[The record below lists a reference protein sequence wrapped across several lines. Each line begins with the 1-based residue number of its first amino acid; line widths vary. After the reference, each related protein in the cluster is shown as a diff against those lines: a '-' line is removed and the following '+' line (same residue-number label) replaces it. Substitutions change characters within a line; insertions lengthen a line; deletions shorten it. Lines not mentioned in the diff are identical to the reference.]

1 MQHSS
6 FNIYN
11 ASAGSGK
18 TFRLVQEY
26 LKIVLATENS
36 IVFNQILAITFTNK
50 AANEMKSRI
59 LDSLFEFSHPKNP
72 KKPSTLF
79 LLLAKELNI
88 EHENLRKRANIAL
101 KQILHNYAFF
111 DISTIDKFTHRLIR
125 TFAKDLKIPQNF
137 EVVLDTD
144 LLLDEGIDR
153 LINKAGADQFLTKV
167 LIDFALEKIQD
178 DKSWDIAYDL
188 TKIGKLTFE
197 ENQSYHLE
205 HLKSKNPEDFLAL
218 KKLIQK
224 KILLIEGE
232 VLELAKKAL
241 DSISQSGLELD
252 VFPRQTLPNHFS
264 KIRDFIFNPTKL
276 YNNQLEKNL
285 IEGKIFKSGIQP
297 PDPEFVLALKRCF
310 LEIKRRIYQRSF
322 LRNSYLNIVPLTV
335 LNAIQQEIKAI
346 ELERDQIPISSFN
359 KIISQEIRNQPAPY
373 IYERLGEKYR
383 HYFIDEFQDTSQMQ
397 WDNLVP
403 LISNALE
410 SVDEQGNMGTLLLVG
425 DIKQAIYRWRG
436 GKAEQFLNLINK
448 ETNPF
453 VVKPHIKSLE
463 TNYRSRE
470 ELIKFNNAFF
480 TATSPFLGSP
490 KYNLLFMDGN
500 KQNYNDKVGGSVDL
514 NFIKMSEEN
523 KDLAYC
529 TEVLNAIK
537 NALTNK
543 YNYSDICILT
553 RKRKHGIILA
563 DFLIEQNIPII
574 SSETLLLKNNPK
586 VNFLINL
593 LKHINAPEDSEICYE
608 ILYFLATNRKN
619 KHAFIQKYLT
629 DLPSALKEVSN
640 FNIDELKYN
649 SLPDGLE
656 YAVKQFNLVEHSD
669 AYITYFMDEVI
680 DLEQKEDGSIAS
692 FIEYWEKK
700 KERLSIVAPENLNA
714 VQIMTIHKAKGL
726 EFPIVIYPFANTKI
740 YDELEPKLWLPVED
754 FGEFKEVLI
763 NKKSEVVQ
771 YGEPAKT
778 IYEQEQHRLEL
789 DAFNI
794 LYVALTRAVDRL
806 VIITEMLL
814 NDKGEFKSDNYSGLF
829 IHFLKTQGIWDE
841 NKTRFS
847 FGSTECKA
855 QEQALPKAQPHIP
868 FISTHKDSA
877 NFNIVALSDNL
888 WDSKR
893 KEAITKG
900 NVIHHIMG
908 LIVTASDID
917 PAIAQMIRKGDLK
930 AEEGPPIK
938 EIVLQIIS
946 HPKLKSFY
954 TSENTVKN
962 ECEII
967 TENGLILRP
976 DRIVFNNNRVAIIDY
991 KTGKKAQKYYEQLH
1005 TYGDALNTMGYLVE
1019 NKIIVYID
1027 NKINPEFIY

>member
-1 MQHSS
+1 MQNSS
-6 FNIYN
+6 FIIYN

-18 TFRLVQEY
+18 TFKLVQEY
-26 LKIVLATENS
+26 LKIALSAENS

-72 KKPSTLF
+72 KKPSALF
-79 LLLAKELNI
+79 LLLAKDLNI
-88 EHENLRKRANIAL
+88 EHDHLQKRANITL
-101 KQILHNYAFF
+101 RQILHNYAFF

-144 LLLDEGIDR
+144 LLLGEGINR
-153 LINKAGADQFLTKV
+153 LINKAGTDKVLTKV

-188 TKIGKLTFE
+188 TKMGKISFE

-205 HLKSKNPEDFLAL
+205 HLKNKSPKDFITL

-224 KILLIEGE
+224 KTLLIEGE
-232 VLELAKKAL
+232 VIDIAKQALET
-241 DSISQSGLELD
+241 ISNSGLELEA
-252 VFPRQTLPNHFS
+252 FPRKTLPNHFA
-264 KIRDFIFNPTKL
+264 KICDFEFNPTKL
-276 YNNQLEKNL
+276 YNNQLENNL
-285 IEGKIFKSGIQP
+285 LEGNIFKSGIEP
-297 PDPEFVLALKRCF
+297 PGPGFVSELNRYF
-310 LEIKRRIYQRSF
+310 LEIKKRIYQRAF

-335 LNAIQQEIKAI
+335 LNAIRQEIKTI

-359 KIISQEIRNQPAPY
+359 KIISEEIRNQPAPY

-397 WDNLVP
+397 WNNLVP

-410 SVDEQGNMGTLLLVG
+410 SQDEQGNMGTLLLVG
-425 DIKQAIYRWRG
+425 DVKQAIYRWRG
-436 GKAEQFLNLINK
+436 GRAEQFLNLINK
-448 ETNPF
+448 DANPF
-453 VVKPHIKSLE
+453 VVEPHIKSLE
-463 TNYRSRE
+463 TNYRSRQ

-480 TATSPFLGSP
+480 TATCPFLGSP
-490 KYNLLFMDGN
+490 KYNSLFMDGN
-500 KQNYNDKVGGSVDL
+500 KQSFNEKLGGSVDL
-514 NFIKMSEEN
+514 NFIKMPQEN

-529 TEVLNAIK
+529 EEVLNAIK
-537 NALTNK
+537 KTRADK
-543 YNYSDICILT
+543 FNYADICILT

-563 DFLIEQNIPII
+563 DFLVEQSIPII

-586 VNFLINL
+586 VNFLVNL

-608 ILYFLATNRKN
+608 ILFFLATNREN
-619 KHAFIQKYLT
+619 KHEFIQKYLNNF
-629 DLPSALKEVSN
+629 LSALEDVYN
-640 FNIDELKYN
+640 FDIDELKYN

-656 YAVKQFNLVEHSD
+656 YAIKQFNLVEHSD

-680 DLEQKEDGSIAS
+680 DLEQRGDISIAS
-692 FIEYWEKK
+692 FIDHWEKK
-700 KERLSIVAPENLNA
+700 KEKLSIVAPENLNA

-726 EFPIVIYPFANTKI
+726 EFPIVIYPFANTRI

-763 NKKSEVVQ
+763 NKKSEVVH
-771 YGEPAKT
+771 YGEAAKT

-806 VIITEMLL
+806 VIITDMLL
-814 NDKGEFKSDNYSGLF
+814 NSKNEYRSDNYSGLF
-829 IHFLKTQGIWDE
+829 IHFLKTQGIWDVT
-841 NKTRFS
+841 KTRYS
-847 FGSTECKA
+847 FGSVEYNES
-855 QEQALPKAQPHIP
+855 EQALPEAQPNIP
-868 FISTHKDSA
+868 FISTQKNNA
-877 NFNIVALSDNL
+877 NFNIVTKSDNL

-893 KEAITKG
+893 EEAIKKG
-900 NVIHHIMG
+900 NVIHYIMG
-908 LIVTASDID
+908 LITTVSDIE
-917 PAIAQMIRKGDLK
+917 PAITHMIRKGDLK
-930 AEEGPPIK
+930 AEEGPEIK
-938 EIVLQIIS
+938 EIVVQIIS

-954 TSENTVKN
+954 TAENTIKN
-962 ECEII
+962 ESEII
-967 TENGLILRP
+967 TKNGLILRP
-976 DRIVFNNNRVAIIDY
+976 DRMVFNKKRVTIIDY
-991 KTGKKAQKYYEQLH
+991 KTGKKAQKYYEQLY
-1005 TYGDALNTMGYLVE
+1005 TYADALKTMGYIVE

-1027 NKINPEFIY
+1027 KKITPEFIN

>member
-18 TFRLVQEY
+18 TFKLVQEY
-26 LKIVLATENS
+26 LRIVLSTENS
-36 IVFNQILAITFTNK
+36 TVFNQILAITFTNK

-59 LDSLFEFSHPKNP
+59 LDSLFEFSHPRNP
-72 KKPSTLF
+72 KKRTPLF
-79 LLLAKELNI
+79 LLLAKDLNI
-88 EHENLRKRANIAL
+88 AHDHLAKRANIAL

-137 EVVLDTD
+137 EVVLDTE
-144 LLLDEGIDR
+144 LLLVEGIDR
-153 LINKAGADQFLTKV
+153 LINKAGADKVLTKV

-188 TKIGKLTFE
+188 TKMGKLSFE

-205 HLKSKNPEDFLAL
+205 HLKSKTPENFLTL
-218 KKLIQK
+218 KNLIQK
-224 KILLIEGE
+224 KIRLIEDE
-232 VLELAKKAL
+232 VIELAKQAL
-241 DSISQSGLELD
+241 EAISQSGMELD
-252 VFPRQTLPNHFS
+252 AFPRQTLPNHFS
-264 KIRDFIFNPTKL
+264 KICDFVFNPTKL
-276 YNNQLEKNL
+276 YNNQLENNL
-285 IEGKIFKSGIQP
+285 QEGKIFKSGIQP
-297 PDPEFVLALKRCF
+297 PDPEFVLTLKRCF
-310 LEIKRRIYQRSF
+310 LEIKKRIYRRSF

-335 LNAIQQEIKAI
+335 LNAIQQEIEAI

-359 KIISQEIRNQPAPY
+359 KIISEEIRNQPAPY

-410 SVDEQGNMGTLLLVG
+410 SEDEQGNMGSLLLVG
-425 DIKQAIYRWRG
+425 DVKQAIYRWRG
-436 GKAEQFLNLINK
+436 GRAEQFLNLITK
-448 ETNPF
+448 EANPF
-453 VVKPHIKSLE
+453 VVEPYIKSLE

-480 TATSPFLGSP
+480 TATCPFLNSP
-490 KYNLLFMDGN
+490 KYNLLFKGGN
-500 KQNYNDKVGGSVDL
+500 KQNFNDKVGGSVNL
-514 NFIKMSEEN
+514 NFIKMPQEN

-529 TEVLNAIK
+529 TEVLSAIN
-537 NALTNK
+537 NALTDK
-543 YNYSDICILT
+543 YNYADICILT

-563 DFLIEQNIPII
+563 DFLVEQNIPII

-586 VNFLINL
+586 VKFLINL
-593 LKHINAPEDSEICYE
+593 LRHINAPEDSEICYE
-608 ILYFLATNRKN
+608 ILYFLAASRVN
-619 KHAFIQKYLT
+619 KHEFIQKYLNNM
-629 DLPSALKEVSN
+629 PAALNDVYN
-640 FNIDELKYN
+640 FNIAGLMYN

-656 YAVKQFNLVEHSD
+656 YAIKQFNLVEHSD

-680 DLEQKEDGSIAS
+680 DLEQKEDASIAT
-692 FIEYWEKK
+692 FIDYWEKK
-700 KERLSIVAPENLNA
+700 KEKLSIVAPENLNA

-726 EFPIVIYPFANTKI
+726 EFPIVIYPYANTKI
-740 YDELEPKLWLPVED
+740 YDELEPKLWLPVEG

-763 NKKSEVVQ
+763 NKKSEVVH
-771 YGEPAKT
+771 YGETAKT
-778 IYEQEQHRLEL
+778 IYEEEQHRLEL

-814 NDKGEFKSDNYSGLF
+814 STKREFKSDNYSGLF

-841 NKTRFS
+841 NKTNYS
-847 FGSTECKA
+847 FGSTECNV
-855 QEQALPKAQPHIP
+855 QEKSLSEAQPHIP
-868 FISTHKDSA
+868 FMLTHKNNA
-877 NFNIVALSDNL
+877 NFNIVTQSDNL

-893 KEAITKG
+893 KEAIKKG
-900 NVIHHIMG
+900 NVIHYIMG
-908 LIVTASDID
+908 LITTESDID
-917 PAIAQMIRKGDLK
+917 PAIAHMIRKGDLNV
-930 AEEGPPIK
+930 EEGPQIK
-938 EIVLQIIS
+938 EIVLQIIL

-976 DRIVFNNNRVAIIDY
+976 DRMVFNDNRVAIIDY
-991 KTGKKAQKYYEQLH
+991 KTGKKAQQYYEQLH
-1005 TYGDALNTMGYLVE
+1005 TYGDALKTMGYLVQ
-1019 NKIIVYID
+1019 NKIIVYIGK
-1027 NKINPEFIY
+1027 KITPEFIN

>member
-1 MQHSS
+1 VQRNS

-18 TFRLVQEY
+18 TFKLVQEY
-26 LKIVLATENS
+26 LKIALSTENS
-36 IVFNQILAITFTNK
+36 TIFNQILAITFTNK

-59 LDSLFEFSHPKNP
+59 LDSLFEFSHTKNP
-72 KKPSTLF
+72 IEPSTLF
-79 LLLAKELNI
+79 LLLAKDLNI
-88 EHENLRKRANIAL
+88 EHDHLRKRANITL

-144 LLLDEGIDR
+144 LLLGEGIDR
-153 LINKAGADQFLTKV
+153 LINKAGTDKMLTKV

-188 TKIGKLTFE
+188 TKMGKLSFE

-205 HLKSKNPEDFLAL
+205 LLKNKSPQDFLTL

-224 KILLIEGE
+224 KILF
-232 VLELAKKAL
+232 LENEIIDIAKQAL
-241 DSISQSGLELD
+241 EIITQSGMELE
-252 VFPRQTLPNHFS
+252 VFPRKTLPNHFA
-264 KIRDFIFNPTKL
+264 KICDFEFNPAKL
-276 YNNQLEKNL
+276 YNNQLENNL
-285 IEGKIFKSGIQP
+285 QEGKIFKSGIP
-297 PDPEFVLALKRCF
+297 PPGQEFVFALEKCF
-310 LEIKRRIYQRSF
+310 LEIKERIYHRSF

-359 KIISQEIRNQPAPY
+359 KIISDEIRNQPAPY

-410 SVDEQGNMGTLLLVG
+410 SEDEQGNMGTLLLVG
-425 DIKQAIYRWRG
+425 DVKQAIYRWRG
-436 GKAEQFLNLINK
+436 GRAEQFLSLINK

-453 VVKPHIKSLE
+453 VVEPVIKSLE

-480 TATSPFLGSP
+480 TATCPFLGSP

-500 KQNYNDKVGGSVDL
+500 KQNFNDKVGGSVDL
-514 NFIKMSEEN
+514 NFIKMPQEN

-529 TEVLNAIK
+529 NEVLSAIK
-537 NALTNK
+537 SACTDK
-543 YNYSDICILT
+543 YNYADICILT

-563 DFLIEQNIPII
+563 DFLIEHNIPII

-586 VNFLINL
+586 VNFLVNL
-593 LKHINAPEDSEICYE
+593 LKHINAPEDSEVCYE
-608 ILYFLATNRKN
+608 ILYFLASNREN
-619 KHAFIQKYLT
+619 KHEFIQRYLNN
-629 DLPSALKEVSN
+629 LLYALKEDYN
-640 FNIDELKYN
+640 FNIDELKYT

-656 YAVKQFNLVEHSD
+656 YAIKQFKLIEHSD
-669 AYITYFMDEVI
+669 AYITYFMDEVV
-680 DLEQKEDGSIAS
+680 DLEQREDISIAS
-692 FIEYWEKK
+692 FIDHWEKK

-726 EFPIVIYPFANTKI
+726 EFPIVIYPFANTRI

-754 FGEFKEVLI
+754 FGEFREVLI
-763 NKKSEVVQ
+763 NKKSEVVN
-771 YGEPAKT
+771 YGEEAKT
-778 IYEQEQHRLEL
+778 IYEEEQHRLEL

-814 NDKGEFKSDNYSGLF
+814 NAKNEYRLDNYSGLF
-829 IHFLKTQGIWDE
+829 IHFLKTQGLWDE
-841 NKTRFS
+841 NKTIYS
-847 FGSTECKA
+847 FGSSESK
-855 QEQALPKAQPHIP
+855 QSEQPLPEAQPHIP
-868 FISTHKDSA
+868 FICTQKNNT
-877 NFNIVALSDNL
+877 NFNIITQSDNL

-893 KEAITKG
+893 EEAIKKG
-900 NVIHHIMG
+900 NVIHYMMG
-908 LIVTASDID
+908 LIKTESDID
-917 PAIAQMIRKGDLK
+917 PAITYMIRKGDLNT
-930 AEEGPPIK
+930 EEGSQIK
-938 EIVLQIIS
+938 EIVLQIIW
-946 HPKLKSFY
+946 HPKLKSFF
-954 TSENTVKN
+954 TAEHTVKN
-962 ECEII
+962 ESEII

-976 DRIVFNNNRVAIIDY
+976 DRMVFNNNRVTIIDY
-991 KTGKKAQKYYEQLH
+991 KTGKKAQKYYEQLY
-1005 TYGDALNTMGYLVE
+1005 TYADALISMGYLVE

-1027 NKINPEFIY
+1027 KKITPEFIN